1 MRTYPL
7 VIADD
12 YPFLARNIRSGLD
25 GETLESATGEF
36 VLLDEDGDTVVS
48 GNMTEYDDPLYPDGL
63 SLQANIAA
71 VDTEDLSPKR
81 EYRLR
86 TSITA
91 NTRRTSRTIKLIAV
105 EDEYEE

>member
-12 YPFLARNIRSGLD
+12 YPFLARNIRSGLT
-25 GETLESATGEF
+25 GETHESATGEF
-36 VLLDEDGDTVVS
+36 VLLDEDGGVIAS

-63 SLQANIAA
+63 SLQASIDAD
-71 VDTEDLSPKR
+71 DTADLIPKR

-91 NTRRTSRTIKLIAV
+91 NMKRTSRTMKLVAV